1 MGRICQMYNGT
12 VGCRSEI
19 IIQLKLSIFYTPS
32 RLNFIFNI
40 VYKLVMSRKHQ
51 YHQYHQALLPG
62 ESYHLFTCAVGRE
75 KLFISKE
82 NYIFFLRKLKAHTAA
97 ICCLFCY
104 SLLPNHFHLFVRIHS
119 EEMIIRYFEQ
129 VKKVKY
135 DSSKHDLSD
144 FIMERFSNLL
154 NSYTKA
160 INKRYLR
167 KGALFIDYL
176 KRSRVNGDEHFT
188 SIVWYI
194 HKNAVHHKI
203 TNTIGDWEHDSYN
216 SILSQAPT
224 SLMREEV
231 LAWFGGLDGFIR
243 FHEQKIYPKIE
254 MIDL

>member
-1 MGRICQMYNGT
+1 MGRICQMYNGI

-19 IIQLKLSIFYTPS
+19 IIQLKLSIFYIPS

-40 VYKLVMSRKHQ
+40 VYKLVMSRKNQ
-51 YHQYHQALLPG
+51 FHQALLPG

-154 NSYTKA
+154 NSYTKMF
-160 INKRYLR
+160 NMRYNR
-167 KGALFIDYL
+167 KGGLFIDYL
-176 KRSRVNGDEHFT
+176 KRSRVESDSDFT
-188 SIVWYI
+188 AYVLYI
-194 HKNAVHHKI
+194 HNNAVHHGYTRALGEWKF
-203 TNTIGDWEHDSYN
+203 DSYN
-216 SILSQAPT
+216 TMISDAPT
-224 SLMREEV
+224 ATLRGEV
-231 LAWFGGLDGFIR
+231 LSWFGNKEKFIQFHRQKNEPKFPILDT
-243 FHEQKIYPKIE
+243 
-254 MIDL
+254 D